1 MTCPRCHHV
10 NPADAR
16 FCTGCGQALAL
27 LCPACQTPN
36 TLDSR
41 FCKACGT
48 LLGTSDALPPA
59 QRSAPSPS
67 YTPRHLADK
76 ILAMRSALEG
86 ERKQVTVLF
95 ADVVGFS
102 TLAGPLDPEDVHTL
116 MDGCFEIL
124 TQQVHR
130 YEGTINQFTGDG
142 IMALFGAPLMHE
154 DHAIRALHAA
164 LGIQTALQDYREEVQ
179 ERWGVP
185 VQMRL
190 GVNTGLVVV
199 GRIGDDL
206 RMDYT
211 AQGDTTNLAARLQQ
225 MAPAGA
231 IWVGETTYRIA
242 REAFEWQE
250 VGLQAV
256 RGKADA
262 VPVYALHGPHLGRS
276 RFEVVAQR
284 GLTRFVGRYPEL
296 QQLLAVWEETEQGAG
311 RVVSV
316 VGEASIGKSRLLYE
330 FKQWLTQEDAS
341 YVEGSCF
348 AYGDSISYLP
358 FLEIVRSFCGLEG
371 RESEADARRQIAQR
385 LMALQLDPTTVTPY
399 VHNLLA
405 FPVDDDHFTRLTPEL
420 IRQRTVEA
428 LTTLVLAVAR
438 QQPLVVILEDVHWI
452 DKASEEVLT
461 AVVEAV
467 V

>member
-1 MTCPRCHHV
+1 MQCSRCQVDNRAGRKFCAACGQELAIPCPQCAFV
-10 NPADAR
+10 NDPHDR
-16 FCTGCGQALAL
+16 FCGGCGQL
-27 LCPACQTPN
+27 L
-36 TLDSR
+36 
-41 FCKACGT
+41 
-48 LLGTSDALPPA
+48 
-59 QRSAPSPS
+59 APSPTPTGVPTSTPQS

-142 IMALFGAPLMHE
+142 IMALFGAPLTHE
-154 DHAIRALHAA
+154 DHAVRALHAA
-164 LGIQTALQDYREEVQ
+164 LGIQAALQDYREEVQ
-179 ERWGVP
+179 KRWGVP

-199 GRIGDDL
+199 GPIGDDL

-242 REAFEWQE
+242 RGAFDWQAL
-250 VGLQAV
+250 GPQAV
-256 RGKADA
+256 KGKADA
-262 VPVYALHGPHLGRS
+262 VPVYALHGPRVGRS

-284 GLTRFVGRYPEL
+284 GSPGLWGATRNSSSSWQRG
-296 QQLLAVWEETEQGAG
+296 
-311 RVVSV
+311 
-316 VGEASIGKSRLLYE
+316 SR
-330 FKQWLTQEDAS
+330 
-341 YVEGSCF
+341 
-348 AYGDSISYLP
+348 
-358 FLEIVRSFCGLEG
+358 RSRGQARWC
-371 RESEADARRQIAQR
+371 RSSARR
-385 LMALQLDPTTVTPY
+385 ALAKAACCTSSSSGWRRKTRPLSKARVLPTAT
-399 VHNLLA
+399 
-405 FPVDDDHFTRLTPEL
+405 
-420 IRQRTVEA
+420 
-428 LTTLVLAVAR
+428 
-438 QQPLVVILEDVHWI
+438 
-452 DKASEEVLT
+452 ASPT
-461 AVVEAV
+461 CRF
-467 V
+467 